1 MVFMKRLIH
10 NNMTVSEQF
19 ALMKQF
25 EEVTDQAWRVHAPVG
40 SYNNA
45 DLKRDFVEERFGI
58 RCKVLITDSVL
69 HQGRLVEPRI
79 VDEKKCLFYL
89 ISIQ

>member
-1 MVFMKRLIH
+1 MKRLIH

-19 ALMKQF
+19 ALMKKF
-25 EEVTDQAWRVHAPVG
+25 DETVDAAWTKHSSKQDR
-40 SYNNA
+40 YNVE
-45 DLKRDFVEERFGI
+45 LKKEFVEERFGI
-58 RCKVLITDSVL
+58 RCKVLVTDSVI

-89 ISIQ
+89 IQSV